1 MIIKRKVFARVDY
14 AGLDEFHRGLLKAD
28 RDLLA
33 KRLLDSRN
41 RINNPELIEDKFNLS
56 GNKIGG
62 EVTVG
67 FRDPNV
73 RISGENGLKTLRNNQ
88 SDLWEK
94 SITRNYKIK
103 SRNGYSLPSELF
115 QERGKTISGIKKE
128 ALKNELDLVK
138 VYKEGI
144 NRDIRLLQE
153 KANKEAVEMASRRP
167 SRGVISDS
175 STKSTKGLVSWAKKN
190 PKMAIAAG
198 VGTAGLATGALIAV
212 NRKKKKNK

>member
-33 KRLLDSRN
+33 KRLLDSRD
-41 RINNPELIEDKFNLS
+41 RINNSEIIEDKFKIA

-67 FRDPNV
+67 FRDPNI
-73 RISGENGLKTLRNNQ
+73 RLNGENGLKTLKNQ
-88 SDLWEK
+88 GDSWQTA
-94 SITRNYKIK
+94 ITRNYKIK
-103 SRNGYSLPSELF
+103 SKNGYSLPSELLR
-115 QERGKTISGIKKE
+115 ERGKTISEIKKE
-128 ALKNELDLVK
+128 ALRNELDLVK
-138 VYKEGI
+138 VYKEAT

-167 SRGVISDS
+167 GRVISDS